1 MSTTDRIGAV
11 SLFGDLLAPRYLLW
25 LLQGFEVTLALS
37 AAVSGAGTVLG
48 LAACCLR
55 EVGGP
60 APRRAVAVFVGL
72 VRNTPLLVQLFVW
85 YFAVAAL
92 LPSGMTAWL
101 NAPRILDLGPATL
114 SWPAYE
120 TLAGFVGL
128 TVYAGAYIAEEGRA
142 GINGVRSTQRE
153 AALALGLTPVQA
165 FRHIVLPQALRIAWL
180 PIVGQYLNTIKNTA
194 LTMTIGLAELS
205 YASRQAETETFK
217 TFQAFGIA
225 TLLYI
230 GAVALVEA
238 AGQALVR
245 RAAAQASRA

>member
-1 MSTTDRIGAV
+1 M

-101 NAPRILDLGPATL
+101 NAPHILDLGPATL
-114 SWPAYE
+114 SWLAYE

>member
-1 MSTTDRIGAV
+1 MS
-11 SLFGDLLAPRYLLW
+11 LLGDLLAPRYLVW
-25 LLQGFEVTLALS
+25 LLQGFGVTLLLS
-37 AAVSGAGTVLG
+37 AAVCGAGTMLG

-60 APRRAVAVFVGL
+60 AARRGVAGFVGL

-92 LPSGMTAWL
+92 LPGDVTVWL
-101 NAPRILDLGPATL
+101 NTPHVLDLGSAAL
-114 SWPAYE
+114 RWPAYE

-128 TVYAGAYIAEEGRA
+128 TLYATAYIAEEGRA
-142 GINGVRSTQRE
+142 GLAGVRPAQRE

-180 PIVGQYLNTIKNTA
+180 PIVGQYLNTIKNTS

-205 YASRQAETETFK
+205 YASRKVETETFK

-225 TLLYI
+225 TLLYV
-230 GAVALVEA
+230 GAAALVEA
-238 AGQALVR
+238 AGQALARRIAPR
-245 RAAAQASRA
+245 RARA

>member
-1 MSTTDRIGAV
+1 V
-11 SLFGDLLAPRYLLW
+11 SLFGDLLAPRYLVW
-25 LLQGFEVTLALS
+25 LLQGFGVTLALS
-37 AAVSGAGTVLG
+37 AAVCLVGTILG

-60 APRRAVAVFVGL
+60 MARRAVAGFVGL

-92 LPSGMTAWL
+92 LPSGVTVWL
-101 NAPRILDLGPATL
+101 NTPRVLDLGPVAL
-114 SWPAYE
+114 RWPAYE

-128 TVYAGAYIAEEGRA
+128 TIYAGAYIAEEGRA
-142 GINGVRSTQRE
+142 GINGVRPGQRT
-153 AALALGLTPVQA
+153 AALALGLTPVQS
-165 FRHIVLPQALRIAWL
+165 FRHIVLPQAVRIAWL
-180 PIVGQYLNTIKNTA
+180 PIVGQYLNTIKNTS

-205 YASRQAETETFK
+205 YTSRQVETETFK
-217 TFQAFGIA
+217 TFQAFGVA

-238 AGQALVR
+238 VGRALVC
-245 RAAAQASRA
+245 RAMPPDSRA